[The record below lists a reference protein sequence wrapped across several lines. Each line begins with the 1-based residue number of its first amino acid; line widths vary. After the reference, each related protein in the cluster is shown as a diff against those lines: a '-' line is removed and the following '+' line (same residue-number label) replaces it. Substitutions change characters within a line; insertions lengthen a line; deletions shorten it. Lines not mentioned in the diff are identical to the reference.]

1 MKIND
6 SIDNLKETLAQANE
20 ILRLSEKS
28 INSTLNDLMK
38 QVTPDQMPTVQRQ
51 IMNIN
56 NLMKKAKKGEN
67 IDAEISQISKTINN
81 GR

>member
-56 NLMKKAKKGEN
+56 NLMN
-67 IDAEISQISKTINN
+67 IK
-81 GR
+81 

>member
-28 INSTLNDLMK
+28 INTTLNDLMK

>member
-1 MKIND
+1 
-6 SIDNLKETLAQANE
+6 
-20 ILRLSEKS
+20 
-28 INSTLNDLMK
+28 MK

-67 IDAEISQISKTINN
+67 IDTEISQISKTINN

>member
-81 GR
+81 ER